1 MDVRCSRDS
10 TLRGC
15 NGWKCQAELPFQM
28 PGQDRPYRNSHLAF
42 GLSAF
47 DSDLVCSAVIDTS
60 LGDRE
65 ISRHSVPA
73 RIMILQRDPMPFGEG
88 LELV

>member
-1 MDVRCSRDS
+1 
-10 TLRGC
+10 
-15 NGWKCQAELPFQM
+15 M

-73 RIMILQRDPMPFGEG
+73 ARIMILQRDPMPFGEG

>member
-1 MDVRCSRDS
+1 M
-10 TLRGC
+10 
-15 NGWKCQAELPFQM
+15 FQ
-28 PGQDRPYRNSHLAF
+28 GQHAPNSHLAF

-47 DSDLVCSAVIDTS
+47 DSDLVCSAVIDNL
-60 LGDRE
+60 LGDRA